1 MKKIVH
7 YIALDVHKET
17 IAASIAPWGEAV
29 KETDILAALARRS
42 RKAWMIYWSETQGGS
57 FLATLG

>member
-7 YIALDVHKET
+7 YSGKDVHKET
-17 IAASIAPWGEAV
+17 VVGGGHEG
-29 KETDILAALARRS
+29 TDILAALARRS
-42 RKAWMIYWSETQGGS
+42 RRVRVIYSSETQGGS